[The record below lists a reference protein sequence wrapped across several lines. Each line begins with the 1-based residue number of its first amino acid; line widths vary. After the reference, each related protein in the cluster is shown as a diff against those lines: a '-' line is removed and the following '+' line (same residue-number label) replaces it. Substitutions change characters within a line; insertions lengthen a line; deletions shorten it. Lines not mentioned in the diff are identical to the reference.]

1 MNYEYNFLLSL
12 RVMLWKSL
20 LEKPLHIAI
29 NKFASETHVSGAIKI
44 NKVDYL
50 MLVNTYDI
58 SWT

>member
-1 MNYEYNFLLSL
+1 
-12 RVMLWKSL
+12 MLWKSL

-44 NKVDYL
+44 NKVDYF